1 MAELD
6 GDILDLTNRRRFK
19 DALEIEQGLLASA
32 PGDIALKAPT
42 PKETVQPPSIPRAVS
57 NAFMR
62 GTFGLGA
69 TVGGVTAYTGNILG
83 SETIQ
88 DWGQTAADFW
98 TQAAESLPARDKR
111 KLMDDPSV
119 LISPGWWAENLA
131 EATPGF
137 AAFLIPSLAAGRMVS
152 IAGKA
157 MQLTPELIG
166 RLAYIGTKVA
176 SPAMFGAMELGGT
189 YNEVKARGGSDE
201 DAVAVATQA
210 GLIGAALGAINLHY
224 IMGEGGGLM
233 RRAGRGAVSTSLIS
247 FLAEGTRGAVL
258 GDDVWDTLRNAVNS
272 MPTMAVLGGAAGA
285 ALGKPGAKEAKPAGE
300 PTKVEAPPVD
310 PRLEQLRQD
319 FQAGV
324 KKIGEQRV
332 AEGQAKEAESFEVLR
347 QKVEETV
354 QQWQD
359 EGRREDETAK
369 LKSDFQQ
376 SAAEARQAEAVPP
389 EQQTP
394 EQSKAVVTTEK
405 IRKSSPLLLDL
416 TALLLEKNTVP
427 ANMRYYLLNAFND
440 LLAQHPEADLSRGL
454 MEQPHLIPD
463 AMAAWQKAKNPPVIT
478 AKAGEGEPPTEPPKP
493 PPPEAPTGTEPTEK
507 PVSIPSAEAEPAP
520 TEAEVALSD
529 WQQAMKE
536 QSERIAKTPPAPPVP
551 PPEPPAAPPADE
563 VPASDLWPGM
573 KSVRVSEQARPI
585 LEGLQADAVAEAG
598 RLTQKRGVQ
607 TDAETA
613 AKAGKLIQDGTFTLD
628 HILEA
633 KPGTT
638 WNAEEGHAAISILQ
652 ALGNRVAKLAEMSLK
667 ESSGV
672 SPEQFK
678 DAYGVLETAAQAVS
692 AVATE
697 TGRQLRS
704 LRTDITKE
712 TAPPWVLSLPEL
724 QYGGN
729 LPPNHPFFSE
739 RPISLQ
745 EILTRGRAFGQGV
758 SARFLAEQIAGL
770 PTAGKQAELLGLWT
784 RLGRAGMDLFYGS
797 ILTPL
802 SAARNAIAIP
812 ATVGYYLGTVK
823 AAEYIRRVG
832 TWIAP
837 DKVDAARG
845 IVQGS
850 SGAAWAGLQTGLQD
864 AWALISKS
872 YEAASNVRK
881 AEGMTKGLQA
891 FESAI
896 RNEAGKLGPMTLEKM
911 NRPLGISA
919 EAFPELNEVMGKLVD
934 VAGLVTTLPGITGL
948 SAGDIVSKIVNDRIG
963 VSMKAHQIASAQG
976 LTGGAFEAEVARLI
990 KERPPEVDKA
1000 GTDLANKN
1008 TFTGEEG
1015 LIGKFARG
1023 MSHPLARIFVSP
1035 FVRTPLR
1042 IVEYTLE
1049 GTPILQNLTRGW
1061 WQDVRSADPARRDL
1075 ALAKMAVGW
1084 SMMVVVGGL
1093 AANGI
1098 VTGVGPR
1105 DPQER
1110 KRWQETGWQ
1119 PNSIRIGDQ
1128 YISIAGMEPFS
1139 SWLGMFADFVHIAAR
1154 LPDESIGTLLPVL
1167 AIAAGDNLMTKR
1179 YVQGF
1184 SDWITALSANNMEQ
1198 RLEAIQNR
1206 LALPLP
1212 WQGILGI
1219 ARKEVDPQV
1228 KDARGL
1234 LDRYARSVPG
1244 WSESVAPLRNI
1255 ITGEAQTYQGAWG
1268 PDWISPFFTSTQK
1281 QDAVLDEIVR
1291 LKGAGLRAVPDVI
1304 GGAEQPSIVM
1314 QEPLKPWGVS
1324 LSSQQRD
1331 RWIIL
1336 MTQEIKPGGK
1346 TLHDSLVAVMGRSDY
1361 AGQSDLGKQVRIQS
1375 VYDDYKRAGQAAL
1388 IRGDTKLRRE
1398 VALAQGERQIAA
1410 MPVASQA
1417 FARERLLS
1425 TLGR

>member
-19 DALEIEQGLLASA
+19 ETLEWEQRFLASA
-32 PGDIALKAPT
+32 PGDIALKAPVA
-42 PKETVQPPSIPRAVS
+42 KETVQPPSIPRAVS

-300 PTKVEAPPVD
+300 PTKVEVPPVD
-310 PRLEQLRQD
+310 PRLAQLREE
-319 FQAGV
+319 FQA
-324 KKIGEQRV
+324 KMGEAKATEAPP
-332 AEGQAKEAESFEVLR
+332 AEGAPA
-347 QKVEETV
+347 
-354 QQWQD
+354 
-359 EGRREDETAK
+359 
-369 LKSDFQQ
+369 
-376 SAAEARQAEAVPP
+376 AAEGTTGEPAWIAE
-389 EQQTP
+389 
-394 EQSKAVVTTEK
+394 
-405 IRKSSPLLLDL
+405 
-416 TALLLEKNTVP
+416 
-427 ANMRYYLLNAFND
+427 
-440 LLAQHPEADLSRGL
+440 
-454 MEQPHLIPD
+454 
-463 AMAAWQKAKNPPVIT
+463 QKAKFGQEQQAAKPGGTPEASPAAHQDFGALATFLLEFYGQKPTAANKADAAAKAASIIAANPQGTIADFLPVAMKARADLIAPEKPTGRPVGAEPPVT
-478 AKAGEGEPPTEPPKP
+478 PQGEATPAPPAGETPGKIP
-493 PPPEAPTGTEPTEK
+493 PPPA
-507 PVSIPSAEAEPAP
+507 AELP
-520 TEAEVALSD
+520 LSD
-529 WQQAMKE
+529 WQRAMVDKAE
-536 QSERIAKTPPAPPVP
+536 QIAKTPPEPPPAPPS
-551 PPEPPAAPPADE
+551 EPTAAPPADE

-585 LEGLQADAVAEAG
+585 LEGLQADAVAEAW
-598 RLTQKRGVQ
+598 RIHQKRGIQ

-613 AKAGKLIQDGTFTLD
+613 AKAGTLIRTGTFTLD

-633 KPGTT
+633 NPGTT
-638 WNAEEGHAAISILQ
+638 WNVEQGHAAISILQ
-652 ALGNRVAKLAEMSLK
+652 DLGNRVAKLAEMSLL

-672 SPEQFK
+672 SPEQFR
-678 DAYGVLETAAQAVS
+678 DAYGLLETAAQAVS

-739 RPISLQ
+739 RPVSLQ

-784 RLGRAGMDLFYGS
+784 RLGRAGMELFYGS

-823 AAEYIRRVG
+823 AGEYIRRVG
-832 TWIAP
+832 SWIAQ
-837 DKVDAARG
+837 DRVDAARG
-845 IVQGS
+845 IVQGTP
-850 SGAAWAGLQTGLQD
+850 GAAWAGLQTGLQD

-881 AEGMTKGLQA
+881 AEGLTKGLQA

-896 RNEAGKLGPMTLEKM
+896 REEAGKLGPMTLEKM
-911 NRPLGISA
+911 NRAPAITA
-919 EAFPELNEVMGKLVD
+919 EAFPELGEVMGKLVD
-934 VAGLVTTLPGITGL
+934 VAGLVTRPPGITGL

-1049 GTPILQNLTRGW
+1049 GTPILQTLTRGW

-1139 SWLGMFADFVHIAAR
+1139 SWLGLFADFIHISAR
-1154 LPDESIGTLLPVL
+1154 LPDESIGTLLPAL

-1212 WQGILGI
+1212 RAGLLGI

-1255 ITGEAQTYQGAWG
+1255 ITGEAQTYQGARG